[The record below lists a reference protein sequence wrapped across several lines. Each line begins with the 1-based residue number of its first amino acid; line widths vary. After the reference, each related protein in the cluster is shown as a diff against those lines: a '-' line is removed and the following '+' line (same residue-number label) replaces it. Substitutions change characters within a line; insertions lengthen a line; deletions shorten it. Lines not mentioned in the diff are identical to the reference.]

1 MTVYGAAAAMGGR
14 REAFPADDRRSF
26 REERGRE
33 IGSPAVATIPT
44 SRPNTADLERF
55 FETAH
60 RFGYWLGGPV
70 DNAAVGIALDG
81 SKRNTIAMAAN
92 RTSPMMCSPP

>member
-1 MTVYGAAAAMGGR
+1 MSI
-14 REAFPADDRRSF
+14 EDDGLRRSF